1 MRMKRLVSI
10 LMLLVVCLLDGK
22 AQQVLF
28 SNLKNLLEVRGDTVS
43 TLHVE
48 RRSKNQ
54 IYLMGGA
61 DFKIEARGNEGL
73 SKYIK
78 RRCYAIQVD
87 SVLYLN
93 CRKMRYKRYRFGAW
107 YAQAL
112 RINGHVFYKAQPLGQ
127 VASSTVVNEEATKL
141 GGEVGDAINASGM
154 VTQRVYYELDLTTGY
169 SLFVGKERM
178 AELLEGHPEW
188 IEALQK
194 ERTEEAT
201 VIERYL
207 LLLKQ

>member
-1 MRMKRLVSI
+1 MKRLISI
-10 LMLLVVCLLDGK
+10 LILLSFCLLQGK

-48 RRSKNQ
+48 RRSKKQ

-87 SVLYLN
+87 SILYLN

-127 VASSTVVNEEATKL
+127 VASSTMVDEEATKL

-169 SLFVGKERM
+169 SNFVGKERM
-178 AELLEGHPEW
+178 AELLTGHPQW

-194 ERTEEAT
+194 ERSEEAA

>member
-1 MRMKRLVSI
+1 MKRLVSI

>member
-1 MRMKRLVSI
+1 MKRLISI
-10 LMLLVVCLLDGK
+10 LILLSFCLLQGK

-48 RRSKNQ
+48 RRSKKQ

-87 SVLYLN
+87 SILYLN

-127 VASSTVVNEEATKL
+127 VASSTMVDEEATKQ

-169 SLFVGKERM
+169 SNFVGKERM
-178 AELLEGHPEW
+178 AELLTGHPQW

-194 ERTEEAT
+194 ERSEEAA

>member
-1 MRMKRLVSI
+1 MIMFLCVC
-10 LMLLVVCLLDGK
+10 MLQGK

-28 SNLKNLLEVRGDTVS
+28 SNLKNLLEVDGDTVS

-73 SKYIK
+73 SRYIK

-93 CRKMRYKRYRFGAW
+93 CRKMKYKRYRFGAW

-127 VASSTVVNEEATKL
+127 VASSTVIDEDATKL

-154 VTQRVYYELDLTTGY
+154 VTQRVYYELDLSTGY
-169 SLFVGKERM
+169 SHFVGKERI
-178 AELLEGHPEW
+178 AELLEGHPDW

-194 ERTEEAT
+194 ERSEEAA
-201 VIERYL
+201 VIEPYL
-207 LLLKQ
+207 LLLRQ

>member
-1 MRMKRLVSI
+1 MKRLVSI

-194 ERTEEAT
+194 ERTEEAA

>member
-1 MRMKRLVSI
+1 MKRLVSI
-10 LMLLVVCLLDGK
+10 LLLLVACFLEGR

-43 TLHVE
+43 TLQVE
-48 RRSKNQ
+48 RRSKKQ

-73 SKYIK
+73 TKYIK

-127 VASSTVVNEEATKL
+127 VASSTVVDEEATKL

-169 SLFVGKERM
+169 SRFVGKERM
-178 AELLEGHPEW
+178 TELLEGHPDW

-194 ERTEEAT
+194 EHSEEAS
-201 VIERYL
+201 VIEPYL

>member
-1 MRMKRLVSI
+1 
-10 LMLLVVCLLDGK
+10 MLSFCLLQGK

-48 RRSKNQ
+48 RRSKKQ

-87 SVLYLN
+87 SILYLN
-93 CRKMRYKRYRFGAW
+93 CRKMHYKRYRFGAW

-127 VASSTVVNEEATKL
+127 VASSTMVDEEATKL

-169 SLFVGKERM
+169 SNFVGKERM
-178 AELLEGHPEW
+178 AELLTGHPQW

-194 ERTEEAT
+194 ERSEEAA

>member
-1 MRMKRLVSI
+1 MKRLVSI
-10 LMLLVVCLLDGK
+10 LMLLSFCLLQGK

-48 RRSKNQ
+48 RRSKKQ

-87 SVLYLN
+87 SILYLN

-127 VASSTVVNEEATKL
+127 VASSTMVDEEATKL

-169 SLFVGKERM
+169 SNFVGKERM
-178 AELLEGHPEW
+178 AELLTGHPQW

-194 ERTEEAT
+194 ERSEEAA

>member
-1 MRMKRLVSI
+1 MKRLVSI
-10 LMLLVVCLLDGK
+10 LLLLVACFLEGR

-48 RRSKNQ
+48 RRSKKQ

-73 SKYIK
+73 TKYIK

-127 VASSTVVNEEATKL
+127 VASSTVVDEEATKL

-169 SLFVGKERM
+169 SRFVGKERM
-178 AELLEGHPEW
+178 TELLEGHPDW
-188 IEALQK
+188 IEAMQK
-194 ERTEEAT
+194 EHSEEAS
-201 VIERYL
+201 VIEPYL

>member
-10 LMLLVVCLLDGK
+10 LMLLSFCLLQGK

-28 SNLKNLLEVRGDTVS
+28 SNLKNLLEVRGDKVS

-48 RRSKNQ
+48 RRSKKQ

-87 SVLYLN
+87 SILYLN
-93 CRKMRYKRYRFGAW
+93 CRKMHYKRYRFGAW

-127 VASSTVVNEEATKL
+127 VASSTMVDEEATKL

-169 SLFVGKERM
+169 SNFVGKERM
-178 AELLEGHPEW
+178 AELLTGHPQW

-194 ERTEEAT
+194 ERSEEAA

>member
-1 MRMKRLVSI
+1 MKRLVSI
-10 LMLLVVCLLDGK
+10 LMLLVVCLLEGR

-43 TLHVE
+43 TLYVE

-194 ERTEEAT
+194 ERTEEAA

>member
-10 LMLLVVCLLDGK
+10 LMLLSFCLLQGR

-28 SNLKNLLEVRGDTVS
+28 SNLKNLLEVRGDTVT

-48 RRSKNQ
+48 RRSKKQ

-78 RRCYAIQVD
+78 RRCYAIQMD
-87 SVLYLN
+87 SILYLN

-127 VASSTVVNEEATKL
+127 VASSTMVDEEATKL

-169 SLFVGKERM
+169 STFVGKERM
-178 AELLEGHPEW
+178 AELLAGHPQW

-194 ERTEEAT
+194 ERSEEAA

>member
-10 LMLLVVCLLDGK
+10 LMLLSFCLLQGK

-48 RRSKNQ
+48 RRSKKQ

-87 SVLYLN
+87 SILYLN

-127 VASSTVVNEEATKL
+127 VASSTMVDEEATKL

-169 SLFVGKERM
+169 STFVGKERM
-178 AELLEGHPEW
+178 AELLTGHPQW

-194 ERTEEAT
+194 ERSEEAA

>member
-1 MRMKRLVSI
+1 MKRLVSI
-10 LMLLVVCLLDGK
+10 LLLLVACFLEGR

-48 RRSKNQ
+48 RRSKKQ

-73 SKYIK
+73 TKYIK

-127 VASSTVVNEEATKL
+127 VASSTVVDEEATKL

-169 SLFVGKERM
+169 SRFVGTERM
-178 AELLEGHPEW
+178 AELLEGHPDW

-194 ERTEEAT
+194 EHSEEAS
-201 VIERYL
+201 VIEPYL

>member
-1 MRMKRLVSI
+1 MRMKRLVSMI
-10 LMLLVVCLLDGK
+10 MFLCVCMLQGK

-28 SNLKNLLEVRGDTVS
+28 SNLKNLLEIDGDTVS

-73 SKYIK
+73 SRYIK

-93 CRKMRYKRYRFGAW
+93 CRKMKYKRYRFGAW

-127 VASSTVVNEEATKL
+127 VASSTVVDEDATKL

-154 VTQRVYYELDLTTGY
+154 VTQRVYYELDLSTGY
-169 SLFVGKERM
+169 SHFVGKERI
-178 AELLEGHPEW
+178 AELLEGHPDW

-194 ERTEEAT
+194 ERSEEAA
-201 VIERYL
+201 VIEPYL
-207 LLLKQ
+207 LLLRQ

>member
-1 MRMKRLVSI
+1 MKRLISI
-10 LMLLVVCLLDGK
+10 LILLSFCLLQGK

-48 RRSKNQ
+48 RRSKKQ

-87 SVLYLN
+87 SILYLN
-93 CRKMRYKRYRFGAW
+93 CRKMHYKRYRFGAW

-127 VASSTVVNEEATKL
+127 VASSTMVDEEATKL

-169 SLFVGKERM
+169 STFVGKERM
-178 AELLEGHPEW
+178 AELLTGHPQW

-194 ERTEEAT
+194 ERSEEAA

>member
-1 MRMKRLVSI
+1 MKRLVSI

-28 SNLKNLLEVRGDTVS
+28 SNLKDLLEVRGDTVS

>member
-1 MRMKRLVSI
+1 MKRLVSI
-10 LMLLVVCLLDGK
+10 LMLLAACFLDGR

-28 SNLKNLLEVRGDTVS
+28 SNLKNLLDVRGDTVT

-48 RRSKNQ
+48 RRSKTQ

>member
-1 MRMKRLVSI
+1 MKRLISI
-10 LMLLVVCLLDGK
+10 LILLSFCLLQGK

-48 RRSKNQ
+48 RRSKKQ

-87 SVLYLN
+87 SILYLN
-93 CRKMRYKRYRFGAW
+93 CRKMHYKRYRFGAW

-112 RINGHVFYKAQPLGQ
+112 RINGHVLYKAQPLGQ
-127 VASSTVVNEEATKL
+127 VASSTMVDEEATKL

-169 SLFVGKERM
+169 SNFVGKERM
-178 AELLEGHPEW
+178 AELLTGHPQW

-194 ERTEEAT
+194 ERSEEAA

>member
-1 MRMKRLVSI
+1 MKRLVSI
-10 LMLLVVCLLDGK
+10 LMLLVVCFLEGR

-48 RRSKNQ
+48 RRSKKQ

-178 AELLEGHPEW
+178 AELLEGHPDW

-194 ERTEEAT
+194 ERSEEAS
-201 VIERYL
+201 VIEPYL
-207 LLLKQ
+207 LRLKQ

>member
-1 MRMKRLVSI
+1 MRRFISI
-10 LMLLVVCLLDGK
+10 AIILSLSVAYSF

-28 SNLKNLLEVRGDTVS
+28 SNLKNLLDIQGDTVT

-61 DFKIEARGNEGL
+61 DFKIEARGNDGL

-93 CRKMRYKRYRFGAW
+93 CRKMRYKKYRFGAW

-112 RINGHVFYKAQPLGQ
+112 RAGGRVFYKAQPLGQ
-127 VASSTVVNEEATKL
+127 VATRTVVDEEATKL
-141 GGEVGDAINASGM
+141 GGEVGNAINASGM
-154 VTQRVYYELDLTTGY
+154 VTQRVYYELDLKTGY
-169 SLFVGKERM
+169 SYFVGKERLS
-178 AELLEGHPEW
+178 ELL
-188 IEALQK
+188 
-194 ERTEEAT
+194 
-201 VIERYL
+201 
-207 LLLKQ
+207 

>member
-1 MRMKRLVSI
+1 MKRLISI
-10 LMLLVVCLLDGK
+10 LILLSFCLLQGK

-48 RRSKNQ
+48 RRSKKQ

-87 SVLYLN
+87 SILYLN
-93 CRKMRYKRYRFGAW
+93 CRKMHYKRYRFGAW

-127 VASSTVVNEEATKL
+127 VASSTMVDEEATKL

-169 SLFVGKERM
+169 SNFVGKERM
-178 AELLEGHPEW
+178 AELLTGHPQW

-194 ERTEEAT
+194 ERSEEAA

>member
-1 MRMKRLVSI
+1 MKRLVSI
-10 LMLLVVCLLDGK
+10 LLLLVACFLEGR

-28 SNLKNLLEVRGDTVS
+28 SNLKNLLEVRGATVS

-48 RRSKNQ
+48 RRSKKQ

-178 AELLEGHPEW
+178 AELLEGHPDW

-194 ERTEEAT
+194 ERSEEAS
-201 VIERYL
+201 VIEPYL
-207 LLLKQ
+207 LRLKQ

>member
-1 MRMKRLVSI
+1 MKRLVSI
-10 LMLLVVCLLDGK
+10 LLLLVTCFLEGR

-48 RRSKNQ
+48 RRSKKQ

-73 SKYIK
+73 TKYIK

-127 VASSTVVNEEATKL
+127 VASSTVVDEEATKL

-169 SLFVGKERM
+169 SRFVGKERM
-178 AELLEGHPEW
+178 TELLEGHPDW

-194 ERTEEAT
+194 EHSEEAS
-201 VIERYL
+201 VIEPYL

>member
-1 MRMKRLVSI
+1 MRMKRLISI
-10 LMLLVVCLLDGK
+10 LILLSFCLLQGK

-48 RRSKNQ
+48 RRSKKQ

-87 SVLYLN
+87 SILYLN
-93 CRKMRYKRYRFGAW
+93 CRKMHYKRYRFGAW

-127 VASSTVVNEEATKL
+127 VASSTMVDEEATKL

-169 SLFVGKERM
+169 SNFVGKERM
-178 AELLEGHPEW
+178 AELLTGHPQW

-194 ERTEEAT
+194 ERSEEAA

>member
-1 MRMKRLVSI
+1 
-10 LMLLVVCLLDGK
+10 MLSFCLLQGK

-48 RRSKNQ
+48 RRSKKQ

-87 SVLYLN
+87 SILYLN

-127 VASSTVVNEEATKL
+127 VASSTMVDEEATKL

-169 SLFVGKERM
+169 SNFVGKERM
-178 AELLEGHPEW
+178 AELLTGHPQW

-194 ERTEEAT
+194 ERSEEAA

>member
-1 MRMKRLVSI
+1 MKRLVSI
-10 LMLLVVCLLDGK
+10 LMLLVACFLDGK

-194 ERTEEAT
+194 ERTEEAA

>member
-1 MRMKRLVSI
+1 MRMKRLVSMI
-10 LMLLVVCLLDGK
+10 MFLCVCMLQGK

-28 SNLKNLLEVRGDTVS
+28 SNLKNLLEIDGDTVS

-73 SKYIK
+73 SRYIK

-93 CRKMRYKRYRFGAW
+93 CRKMKYKRYRFGAW

-127 VASSTVVNEEATKL
+127 VASSTVVDEDATKL

-154 VTQRVYYELDLTTGY
+154 VTQRVYYELDLGTGY
-169 SLFVGKERM
+169 SHFVGKERM
-178 AELLEGHPEW
+178 AELLEGHPDW

-194 ERTEEAT
+194 ERSEEAA
-201 VIERYL
+201 VIEPYL
-207 LLLKQ
+207 LLLRQ

>member
-1 MRMKRLVSI
+1 MRRFISI
-10 LMLLVVCLLDGK
+10 AIILSLSVAYSF

-28 SNLKNLLEVRGDTVS
+28 SNLKNLLDIQGDTVT

-61 DFKIEARGNEGL
+61 DFKIEARGNDGL

-78 RRCYAIQVD
+78 RRCYAIQID

-93 CRKMRYKRYRFGAW
+93 CRKMRYKKYRFGAW

-112 RINGHVFYKAQPLGQ
+112 RAGGRVFYL
-127 VASSTVVNEEATKL
+127 
-141 GGEVGDAINASGM
+141 
-154 VTQRVYYELDLTTGY
+154 
-169 SLFVGKERM
+169 
-178 AELLEGHPEW
+178 
-188 IEALQK
+188 
-194 ERTEEAT
+194 
-201 VIERYL
+201 
-207 LLLKQ
+207 

>member
-1 MRMKRLVSI
+1 MKRLISI
-10 LMLLVVCLLDGK
+10 LILLSFCLLQGK

-48 RRSKNQ
+48 RRSKKQ

-87 SVLYLN
+87 SILYLN
-93 CRKMRYKRYRFGAW
+93 CRKMHYKRYRFGAW

-127 VASSTVVNEEATKL
+127 VASSTMVDEEATKL

-169 SLFVGKERM
+169 SNFVGKERM
-178 AELLEGHPEW
+178 AELLTGHPQW

-194 ERTEEAT
+194 ERSEEAA
-201 VIERYL
+201 VIDRYL

>member
-1 MRMKRLVSI
+1 MKRLVSI
-10 LMLLVVCLLDGK
+10 LMLLVVCLLEGR

-194 ERTEEAT
+194 ERTEEAA

>member
-1 MRMKRLVSI
+1 MKRLVSI
-10 LMLLVVCLLDGK
+10 LMLLSFCLLQGK

-28 SNLKNLLEVRGDTVS
+28 SNLKNLLEVHGDTVS

-48 RRSKNQ
+48 RRSKKQ

-87 SVLYLN
+87 SILYLN
-93 CRKMRYKRYRFGAW
+93 CRKMRYKSYRFGAW

-127 VASSTVVNEEATKL
+127 VASSTMVDEEATKL

-169 SLFVGKERM
+169 STFVGKERM
-178 AELLEGHPEW
+178 AELLAGHSQW

-194 ERTEEAT
+194 ERSEEAS

-207 LLLKQ
+207 LLLKE

>member
-1 MRMKRLVSI
+1 MRRFISI
-10 LMLLVVCLLDGK
+10 AIILSLSVAYSF

-28 SNLKNLLEVRGDTVS
+28 SNLKNLLDIQGDTVT

-61 DFKIEARGNEGL
+61 DFKIEARGNDGL

-78 RRCYAIQVD
+78 RRCYAIQID

-93 CRKMRYKRYRFGAW
+93 CRKMRYKKYRFGAW

-112 RINGHVFYKAQPLGQ
+112 RVGGRVFYKAQPLGQ
-127 VASSTVVNEEATKL
+127 VATRTVVDEEATKL
-141 GGEVGDAINASGM
+141 GGEVGNAINASGM
-154 VTQRVYYELDLTTGY
+154 VTQRVYYELDLKTGY
-169 SLFVGKERM
+169 SVFVGKERLS
-178 AELLEGHPEW
+178 ELLKDKPEW
-188 IEALQK
+188 VAKLQN
-194 ERTEEAT
+194 EPTEEASI
-201 VIERYL
+201 IEPYIL
-207 LLLKQ
+207 LLRK

>member
-1 MRMKRLVSI
+1 MKKWVVL
-10 LMLLVVCLLDGK
+10 LMLLCVSGLFLPCE
-22 AQQVLF
+22 AQQIMYA
-28 SNLKNLLEVRGDTVS
+28 NLRELVECEGDTVT
-43 TLHVE
+43 TLRVE
-48 RRSKNQ
+48 RRSRNQ
-54 IYLMGGA
+54 ILLMGGG
-61 DFKIEARGNEGL
+61 DYRIETVENRGLNRYL
-73 SKYIK
+73 RK
-78 RRCYAIQVD
+78 RCYAVRID
-87 SVLYLN
+87 TALYVN

-127 VASSTVVNEEATKL
+127 VASSTMVDEEATKL

-169 SLFVGKERM
+169 STFVGKERM
-178 AELLEGHPEW
+178 AELLAGHPQW

-194 ERTEEAT
+194 ERSEEAA

>member
-1 MRMKRLVSI
+1 MKRLVSI
-10 LMLLVVCLLDGK
+10 LLLLVACFLEGR

-48 RRSKNQ
+48 RRSKKQ

-73 SKYIK
+73 TKYIK

-127 VASSTVVNEEATKL
+127 VASSTVVDEEATKL

-169 SLFVGKERM
+169 SRFVGKERM
-178 AELLEGHPEW
+178 TELLEGHPDW

-194 ERTEEAT
+194 EHSEEAS
-201 VIERYL
+201 VIEPYL

>member
-1 MRMKRLVSI
+1 MIMFLCVC
-10 LMLLVVCLLDGK
+10 MLQGK

-28 SNLKNLLEVRGDTVS
+28 SNLKNLLEIDGDTVS

-73 SKYIK
+73 SRYIK

-93 CRKMRYKRYRFGAW
+93 CRKMKYKRYRFGAW

-127 VASSTVVNEEATKL
+127 VASSTVVDEDATKL

-154 VTQRVYYELDLTTGY
+154 VTQRVYYELDLSTGY
-169 SLFVGKERM
+169 SHFVGKERI
-178 AELLEGHPEW
+178 AELLEGHPDW

-194 ERTEEAT
+194 ERSEEAA
-201 VIERYL
+201 VIEPYL
-207 LLLKQ
+207 LLLRQ

>member
-1 MRMKRLVSI
+1 MRMKRLVSMI
-10 LMLLVVCLLDGK
+10 MFLCVCMLQGK

-28 SNLKNLLEVRGDTVS
+28 SNLKNLLEVDGDTVS

-73 SKYIK
+73 SRYIK

-93 CRKMRYKRYRFGAW
+93 CRKMKYKRYRFGAW

-127 VASSTVVNEEATKL
+127 VASSTVVDEDATKL

-154 VTQRVYYELDLTTGY
+154 VTQRVYYELDLSTGY
-169 SLFVGKERM
+169 SHFVGKERI
-178 AELLEGHPEW
+178 AELLEGHPDW

-194 ERTEEAT
+194 ERSEEAA
-201 VIERYL
+201 VIEPYL
-207 LLLKQ
+207 LLLRQ